1 MLDPSRNVDPEFRST
16 IVITD
21 SGLTHTGLALRD
33 EGAMLLLVDPEGKEL
48 RIRHDEIDERRTSPL
63 SPMPNALEKA
73 LTPEEFNHLLRFLL
87 EATEPLK
94 PAPDQ

>member
-1 MLDPSRNVDPEFRST
+1 MPQRMGRRSFHVFAW
-16 IVITD
+16 IF
-21 SGLTHTGLALRD
+21 LAGVGNTSL
-33 EGAMLLLVDPEGKEL
+33 AQ
-48 RIRHDEIDERRTSPL
+48 IRPHVV

-73 LTPEEFNHLLRFLL
+73 LTPEEFNHLLSFLL